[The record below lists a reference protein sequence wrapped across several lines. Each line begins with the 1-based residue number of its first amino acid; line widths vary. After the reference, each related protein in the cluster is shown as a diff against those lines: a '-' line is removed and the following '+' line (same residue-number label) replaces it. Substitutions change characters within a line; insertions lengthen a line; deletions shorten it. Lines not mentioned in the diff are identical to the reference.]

1 MAIGIMG
8 GTFDPIHIG
17 HLLISEYIREELG
30 LSKILFTPTGDPPH
44 KPDRITPAGTRF
56 ELVKKAVADNIN
68 FEVLSI
74 EADRQGKT
82 YTVDTVC
89 ELEKLYPGEV
99 LFYIIGSDT
108 LYQLNTWKDPWLL
121 KDRVKFVVYNRGGD
135 KLEVE
140 RQIKSLRDEFG
151 LSFVLSKGPML
162 DISSTEIRK
171 RIGTRKSIKYMIPDS
186 IVEDVRSISIEL
198 EFDLTAIEGI
208 VRERLGEKRFR
219 HTIGVAEKAV
229 ELAIRYGA
237 DGDKA
242 YFAALLHD
250 LAKPL
255 DHASML
261 MMAGDSGIIF
271 DNDTLG
277 STDLLHGAIGA
288 YISEK
293 EIGIRDTEILD
304 AIRYHTTGRPNMTVL
319 EKVIYLADFIE
330 PGRSFPGVDE
340 IRKLSMKD
348 LNEAVIAA
356 LESTI
361 EHLNRSNRRIHRS
374 TLESRDYLIMER
386 NTEI

>member
-30 LSKILFTPTGDPPH
+30 LSKILFIPTGDPPH

-99 LFYIIGSDT
+99 IFYIIGSDT

-171 RIGTRKSIKYMIPDS
+171 RIGMRKSIKYMIPDS

-219 HTIGVAEKAV
+219 HTIGVVEKAV

-242 YFAALLHD
+242 YIAALLHD

-261 MMAGDSGIIF
+261 MMAGDFGIIF